1 MDEYTSLS
9 TTTLQE
15 DFDYQDG
22 KLTTLKN
29 MWWATIGFAAL
40 EILVCYIACCCG
52 ITAEGWKEIKP
63 VVRNATTS
71 KRTFKSKGAND
82 RWWEDD
88 D

>member
-52 ITAEGWKEIKP
+52 
-63 VVRNATTS
+63 VTS
-71 KRTFKSKGAND
+71 
-82 RWWEDD
+82 
-88 D
+88 